1 MNDMSAGNKE
11 ENASVSVVMGDDTGG
26 SLHDLARLLWDLSK
40 RKDVNS
46 RRRSAT
52 YPADRRDDETD
63 SEGDSRGRGDAA
75 AVPGNGAEADRE

>member
-1 MNDMSAGNKE
+1 MSAGNKE
-11 ENASVSVVMGDDTGG
+11 ENAWVAAVTGDDTGG
-26 SLHDLARLLWDLSK
+26 SLPDLARLLWDLSK

-63 SEGDSRGRGDAA
+63 SEGDSRGREDKT
-75 AVPGNGAEADRE
+75 AVPVNGAEADRE

>member
-11 ENASVSVVMGDDTGG
+11 ENASVAVVMGDDTGG

-46 RRRSAT
+46 RRRSAK

-63 SEGDSRGRGDAA
+63 SEGDSRRHEDKT
-75 AVPGNGAEADRE
+75 AVQGNGADADRE